1 MTKYEKLI
9 EGKTSHIGNYLFPE
23 LDRLRKGANSAN
35 SSILNFI
42 AIIVLFS
49 SSLFINFKISFF
61 FFSVGII
68 LSLCIFILNKYFE
81 AQGRLQTEN
90 RNSILENIQLLLHN
104 IKNFKII
111 NKNNVFKKKI
121 FKSIDNIVNSELLI
135 LIYKSITTL
144 YEPIII
150 FIIIIF
156 IYFIQPDLDKNY
168 LTDVI
173 VIVVL
178 YNRIFAKISVATSNL
193 ARLNLFKAPLEKI
206 EQLII
211 KFDKNKEVF
220 RGVKKF
226 NLNKKIKIKDLSFK
240 YGNLKV
246 FEKLNIELEAK
257 KIISIYG
264 HSGKGKTTLA
274 DIFINLFDKK
284 NIEGKIFLDETNLL
298 DINPFYLRKHIGY
311 ITQDTYLF
319 NASIRFN
326 LTLTDEKNLDDKAKN
341 LIEKFN
347 LSEMFENKNI
357 DLNKEIIDGGA
368 NISGGQKQRLLIIRE
383 LLKNPQIIIFD
394 EGLGS
399 LENKNKIEILKNI
412 KDLYP
417 DLTVLNFTH
426 DHFFKEIS
434 DKVIEL

>member
-1 MTKYEKLI
+1 M
-9 EGKTSHIGNYLFPE
+9 
-23 LDRLRKGANSAN
+23 LDN
-35 SSILNFI
+35 
-42 AIIVLFS
+42 
-49 SSLFINFKISFF
+49 
-61 FFSVGII
+61 
-68 LSLCIFILNKYFE
+68 
-81 AQGRLQTEN
+81 
-90 RNSILENIQLLLHN
+90 
-104 IKNFKII
+104 
-111 NKNNVFKKKI
+111 
-121 FKSIDNIVNSELLI
+121 
-135 LIYKSITTL
+135 
-144 YEPIII
+144 
-150 FIIIIF
+150 
-156 IYFIQPDLDKNY
+156 
-168 LTDVI
+168 
-173 VIVVL
+173 
-178 YNRIFAKISVATSNL
+178 
-193 ARLNLFKAPLEKI
+193 
-206 EQLII
+206 
-211 KFDKNKEVF
+211 
-220 RGVKKF
+220 
-226 NLNKKIKIKDLSFK
+226 
-240 YGNLKV
+240 
-246 FEKLNIELEAK
+246 
-257 KIISIYG
+257 
-264 HSGKGKTTLA
+264 
-274 DIFINLFDKK
+274 
-284 NIEGKIFLDETNLL
+284 
-298 DINPFYLRKHIGY
+298 NPFYLRKHIGY